1 MIILNFLENIFR
13 FLLPVA
19 LTISAID
26 GGKRIFSNSSEN
38 DTEREGAENKNNTS
52 GWEKKVKYA
61 IVISAIALF
70 IVGIV
75 FIILNMKKLYWLI
88 LFLGLPTYLE
98 RITGTY
104 QSFGIVEKVV
114 KSSDTGKLSFK
125 ERTAINTLAYALWFL
140 GLYQIFEKAIEKIAA
155 CSNAYLSDI
164 IIVLIYVV
172 AFYSYIF
179 FICSLLPGIIF
190 STIKLLKKIYEVL
203 PWKTKIKSWGD
214 LWIDKIDKPIGW
226 KSVLIWQWKTIGE
239 WKFIVRWIW
248 YLLLPITFILD
259 IILLCVNALVSFMSS
274 AVGYIFVLA
283 RMIKKTL
290 NRISNWILGLSD
302 KRIVAISFRI
312 GIILALV
319 LVVILNRYQP
329 IFKIGD
335 ANTAILEFV
344 ASAII
349 IPVVFEWISSIKSNK
364 SSSENKS
371 KEISTEE

>member
-19 LTISAID
+19 LIISTID
-26 GGKRIFSNSSEN
+26 GGKRIFSSSLEN
-38 DTEREGAENKNNTS
+38 GTEREGAENKNNTS

-61 IVISAIALF
+61 IIISAIALF

-75 FIILNMKKLYWLI
+75 FIIFNIKKLYWLP

-98 RITGTY
+98 RITSAY
-104 QSFGIVEKVV
+104 QSLGIVEKVV
-114 KSSDTGKLSFK
+114 KSGDAGMLSFK
-125 ERTAINTLAYALWFL
+125 ERTAINTLAYVLWFL
-140 GLYQIFEKAIEKIAA
+140 GLCQIFEKAIEKIAS
-155 CSNAYLSDI
+155 CSNAYLSDV
-164 IIVLIYVV
+164 IIVLIYGVV
-172 AFYSYIF
+172 FYSYIF
-179 FICSLLPGIIF
+179 FICSLLPGVIF
-190 STIKLLKKIYEVL
+190 SAIKLLKKIYEVL

-239 WKFIVRWIW
+239 WKFIVRWVR

-259 IILLCVNALVSFMSS
+259 IILLCVNALVSFMGS

-312 GIILALV
+312 GIILALS

-329 IFKIGD
+329 IFRIRG

-349 IPVVFEWISSIKSNK
+349 IPVVFEWISSIKCNK
-364 SSSENKS
+364 ASSEK
-371 KEISTEE
+371 K

>member
-1 MIILNFLENIFR
+1 
-13 FLLPVA
+13 
-19 LTISAID
+19 
-26 GGKRIFSNSSEN
+26 
-38 DTEREGAENKNNTS
+38 
-52 GWEKKVKYA
+52 
-61 IVISAIALF
+61 
-70 IVGIV
+70 
-75 FIILNMKKLYWLI
+75 MKKLYWLI

-114 KSSDTGKLSFK
+114 KSSDNEKLSFK
-125 ERTAINTLAYALWFL
+125 ERTAINTLAYALWFW
-140 GLYQIFEKAIEKIAA
+140 GLYQMFEKAIEKVAA
-155 CSNAYLSDI
+155 CSNAYLSDV

-172 AFYSYIF
+172 AFYFYIF

-190 STIKLLKKIYEVL
+190 SAIKLLKKIYEVL
-203 PWKTKIKSWGD
+203 PWKTKIKNCGD

-226 KSVLIWQWKTIGE
+226 KSILIWQWKTIGR
-239 WKFIVRWIW
+239 WKAVVRCVR
-248 YLLLPITFILD
+248 YFLLPITFFLD
-259 IILLCVNALVSFMSS
+259 IILLCVNGLLSFMNSS
-274 AVGYIFVLA
+274 VGYIFVLA

-319 LVVILNRYQP
+319 LVVILNRYEP

-349 IPVVFEWISSIKSNK
+349 IPVVFEWINSIKSNK
-364 SSSENKS
+364 TNRD
-371 KEISTEE
+371 KEGKDIPIDK

>member
-19 LTISAID
+19 LIISAID
-26 GGKRIFSNSSEN
+26 DGKRIFSSSSEN
-38 DTEREGAENKNNTS
+38 DTEREGEENKNNTS
-52 GWEKKVKYA
+52 DWEKKVKYA
-61 IVISAIALF
+61 IVISAITLF
-70 IVGIV
+70 VVGIV
-75 FIILNMKKLYWLI
+75 FIIFNMKKLYWLI
-88 LFLGLPTYLE
+88 LLLGLPTYLE
-98 RITGTY
+98 QITSAY
-104 QSFGIVEKVV
+104 LSFGIVEKVV
-114 KSSDTGKLSFK
+114 KSGDTGMLSFK
-125 ERTAINTLAYALWFL
+125 ERTAINTLAYVLWFL
-140 GLYQIFEKAIEKIAA
+140 GLYQIFEKAIEKIAS
-155 CSNAYLSDI
+155 CSNAYLSDV

-172 AFYSYIF
+172 AFYFYIF

-190 STIKLLKKIYEVL
+190 SAIKLLKKIYEVL

-226 KSVLIWQWKTIGE
+226 KSALIWQWKTIGG
-239 WKFIVRWIW
+239 WKFIVRWVR

-259 IILLCVNALVSFMSS
+259 IILLCVNALVSFMGS

-283 RMIKKTL
+283 RIIKKTL

-312 GIILALV
+312 GIILALSF
-319 LVVILNRYQP
+319 VVILNRYQP
-329 IFKIGD
+329 IFKIRD

-349 IPVVFEWISSIKSNK
+349 IPVVFEWISSIKCNK
-364 SSSENKS
+364 ASSENKS
-371 KEISTEE
+371 KEISIEE

>member
-13 FLLPVA
+13 LLLPIA
-19 LTISAID
+19 LAISAID
-26 GGKRIFSNSSEN
+26 GVKKIFSNSLEK
-38 DTEREGAENKNNTS
+38 DTEKDEADDKNNLPS
-52 GWEKKVKYA
+52 WEKKVKYA

-70 IVGIV
+70 IVGFL
-75 FIILNMKKLYWLI
+75 FIFVKMKKLYWLI

-104 QSFGIVEKVV
+104 ESFGIVEKVV
-114 KSSDTGKLSFK
+114 KSSDNGKLSFK
-125 ERTAINTLAYALWFL
+125 ERTAINTLAYVLWFL
-140 GLYQIFEKAIEKIAA
+140 GLYQIFEKAIEKFAT
-155 CSNAYLSDI
+155 CSNAYLSDV

-172 AFYSYIF
+172 AFYLYIF

-190 STIKLLKKIYEVL
+190 SAIKLLKKVYKLL

-226 KSVLIWQWKTIGE
+226 KSILIWQWKTIGG
-239 WKFIVRWIW
+239 WKFIVRWVR
-248 YLLLPITFILD
+248 YLLLPFTFMLD
-259 IILLCVNALVSFMSS
+259 IILLFVNALFSIMRSS
-274 AVGYIFVLA
+274 VGYIFVLA

-302 KRIVAISFRI
+302 KQIVAISFRI

-319 LVVILNRYQP
+319 LVVILNRYQY

-335 ANTAILEFV
+335 ANTAIFEFV

-349 IPVVFEWISSIKSNK
+349 IPVVFEWISLIKSNK

-371 KEISTEE
+371 KEISIKE

>member
-13 FLLPVA
+13 VLLPIA

-26 GGKRIFSNSSEN
+26 GGKRVFSNSSEN
-38 DTEREGAENKNNTS
+38 DTEKERTENKDNS
-52 GWEKKVKYA
+52 SSWEEKVKYA
-61 IVISAIALF
+61 IVISAIALY
-70 IVGIV
+70 IIGIV
-75 FIILNMKKLYWLI
+75 FVIFNMKKLYWLI

-114 KSSDTGKLSFK
+114 KSSDNEKLSFK
-125 ERTAINTLAYALWFL
+125 ERTAINTLAYALWFF
-140 GLYQIFEKAIEKIAA
+140 GLYQMFEKAIEKIAA
-155 CSNAYLSDI
+155 CSNAYLSDV

-172 AFYSYIF
+172 AFYFYIF

-190 STIKLLKKIYEVL
+190 FAIKLLKKIYEVL
-203 PWKTKIKSWGD
+203 PWKTKIKNCGD

-226 KSVLIWQWKTIGE
+226 KSILIWQWKTIGR
-239 WKFIVRWIW
+239 WKAVVRCVR
-248 YLLLPITFILD
+248 YFLLPITFFLD
-259 IILLCVNALVSFMSS
+259 IILLCVNGLLSFMNSS
-274 AVGYIFVLA
+274 VGYIFVLA

-319 LVVILNRYQP
+319 LVVILNRYEP

-364 SSSENKS
+364 TNRD
-371 KEISTEE
+371 KEGKDIPIDK

>member
-13 FLLPVA
+13 FLLPIA
-19 LTISAID
+19 LIISTID
-26 GGKRIFSNSSEN
+26 DGKRIFSSSLEN
-38 DTEREGAENKNNTS
+38 GTEREGAENKNNTS

-75 FIILNMKKLYWLI
+75 FIIFNIKKLYWLI

-98 RITGTY
+98 RITSAY

-114 KSSDTGKLSFK
+114 KSGDTGMLSFK
-125 ERTAINTLAYALWFL
+125 ERTAINTLAYVLWFL
-140 GLYQIFEKAIEKIAA
+140 GLCQIFEKAIEKIAS
-155 CSNAYLSDI
+155 CSNAYLSDV

-172 AFYSYIF
+172 AFYFYIF

-190 STIKLLKKIYEVL
+190 SAIKFLKKIYEVL
-203 PWKTKIKSWGD
+203 PCKTKIKSWGD

-239 WKFIVRWIW
+239 WKFIVRWVR

-259 IILLCVNALVSFMSS
+259 IILLCVNALVSFMDS

-302 KRIVAISFRI
+302 KRIVAVSFRI
-312 GIILALV
+312 GIILALSF
-319 LVVILNRYQP
+319 VVILNRYQP
-329 IFKIGD
+329 IFRIRV

-349 IPVVFEWISSIKSNK
+349 IPVVFEWISSIKCNK
-364 SSSENKS
+364 ASSENKS
-371 KEISTEE
+371 KEISIEE